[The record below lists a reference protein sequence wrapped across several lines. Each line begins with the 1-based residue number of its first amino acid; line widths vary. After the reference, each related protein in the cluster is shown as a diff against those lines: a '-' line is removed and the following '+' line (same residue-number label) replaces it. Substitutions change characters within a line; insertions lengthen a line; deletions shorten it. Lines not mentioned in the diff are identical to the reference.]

1 MGRHGLSGSL
11 PHLTDTSAFARLS
24 KAHVAAAI
32 APLIADGRIAL
43 CTPIAFEL
51 GFSART
57 SSDHV

>member
-1 MGRHGLSGSL
+1 MARS